1 MDKHEL
7 LLKLGFSDEYLDKL
21 NNYSEGIIKIDSSSV
36 PDEVYKV
43 ETQDNTSLV
52 FNDVVKTYITNFKV
66 KTF

>member
-7 LLKLGFSDEYLDKL
+7 LRKLGFSDEYLDKL
-21 NNYSEGIIKIDSSSV
+21 NNYSERIIKIDSSSV